1 MAESAGLDSEPE
13 VARLLAAC
21 ARQDRQAFQRLYE
34 MTSPQLLAC
43 LIRLLRNRAL
53 AEDALQDV
61 FIQVWRRAA
70 QFQRDRGSSWAW
82 LIAIARYRA
91 IDLQRRERRL
101 VAGGMDALDELPAS
115 EEPHDSLMALGH
127 RAAGT
132 LNDCLNALQQ
142 RQRDC
147 ILLCYENG
155 MTHAEVADRI
165 GEPLGSVKSWIR
177 RGLTA
182 LRRCLES

>member
-1 MAESAGLDSEPE
+1 MTDSADAGSEPE
-13 VARLLAAC
+13 IARLLAAC

-34 MTSPQLLAC
+34 MSSPQLFGC
-43 LIRLLRNRAL
+43 LVKMLRNRAL
-53 AEDALQDV
+53 AEEALQDV
-61 FIQVWRRAA
+61 FVQVWRRAA
-70 QFQRDRGSSWAW
+70 EFQRDRGSSWAW
-82 LIAIARYRA
+82 LIAITRYRA

-101 VAGGMDALDELPAS
+101 TGENPEGIEDIAGD
-115 EEPHDSLMALGH
+115 EEPHDDRMTLGH
-127 RAAGT
+127 RAAAA
-132 LNDCLNALQQ
+132 LDRCVAALQP

-147 ILLCYENG
+147 ILLAYQG
-155 MTHAEVADRI
+155 GLSHAEVAGRI